1 MQTSSSESMQYI
13 VDSILDYIERDKTNH
28 AILLNGKWGSGKT
41 YFWENVL
48 KEKIEAKEKKNKGI
62 WRFKKEVD
70 VKKRNAIYVSLY
82 GVNNVEEINK
92 KIFLGKWEKLE
103 KVTENKIVGG
113 VTEIAKAILGSAKN
127 MELPFIKGM
136 EVPNI
141 DYRQFLNFTNTVL
154 CFDDLERASID
165 INEVLGYINNF
176 VEHDGIKVILI
187 ANENEIEAKL
197 NDKNFELKMLTT
209 CFYTGMKD
217 ESNSDTNSHSNTN
230 SNLNINSNSNK
241 EEISKN
247 ELITRNLKDLFQK
260 KNEYKRIKEKL
271 IGKTLTLQLDEKV
284 LIEDIVV
291 QTSNEK
297 QDLQK
302 FLEDNLTTI
311 EDTYRES
318 DSKNIRILKQA
329 LEDFDLIYQNCK
341 ESDYKSDA
349 MLRSILKFVLA
360 ASYEIKTNIQNNEEL
375 ERINSHKDFIDATGL
390 SGMLGGKAMEF
401 PKKFKNKYYNGRNL
415 FYQRAFFKFAEVLI
429 RKGIFN
435 KKLFEEEMDSFQLEQ
450 KELEQEEIKIQNSYI
465 EFIMGDY
472 WFVPDDKF
480 EELEQKI
487 YNKLKNGEIHFTWYF
502 RAYQMYESLI
512 RDKII
517 SKDKKDIKQ
526 ELMEGLEKAGE
537 RGSYTESSIAMFY
550 NEGKSDEETLK
561 EFKEK
566 IIEINDGWRVK
577 KEKEYVQFLMGLMR
591 TDFHS
596 FAVKMNQYNSNIPF
610 FAYCDP
616 EELCGNLINLSA
628 NDINTIR
635 GLIIQRKDLVDENHY
650 SNLQMEFPNLKETKC
665 KLNAEINSRTMT
677 PRLALLKCL
686 VKDIEE
692 FENKVNRLNS
702 TSQSTL

>member
-13 VDSILDYIERDKTNH
+13 VDSILDYIDRDKTNH

-48 KEKIEAKEKKNKGI
+48 KEKIEAKEKQNKGI
-62 WRFKKEVD
+62 WGFKKEVD

-82 GVNNVEEINK
+82 GVNSIEEINK
-92 KIFLGKWEKLE
+92 KIFLGKWEKLQRI
-103 KVTENKIVGG
+103 TESKIGGG
-113 VTEIAKAILGSAKN
+113 VSEIAKAMLGSVKN
-127 MELPFIKGM
+127 MELPYIKGI
-136 EVPNI
+136 EVPDI
-141 DYRQFLNFTNTVL
+141 DFGQFLNFTNTVL

-165 INEVLGYINNF
+165 INEILGYINNF
-176 VEHDGIKVILI
+176 VEHDGVKVILI

-209 CFYTGMKD
+209 CFYTDMEDK
-217 ESNSDTNSHSNTN
+217 SNSNAKS
-230 SNLNINSNSNK
+230 NSNSNANSNVNK
-241 EEISKN
+241 EEITKN

-284 LIEDIVV
+284 LIEEIVV
-291 QTSNEK
+291 QTSNKK
-297 QDLQK
+297 QDLQM
-302 FLEDNLTTI
+302 FLEYNLTTI
-311 EDTYRES
+311 EDTFRES

-329 LEDFDLIYQNCK
+329 LEDFDLIYQNFK
-341 ESDYKSDA
+341 ECGYKSDA
-349 MLRSILKFVLA
+349 MLQSILKFVLA

-390 SGMLGGKAMEF
+390 SGILGGKGMEF

-415 FYQRAFFKFAEVLI
+415 FYRRAFFKFAEVLI

-435 KKLFEEEMDSFQLEQ
+435 KKLFEEGMDSFQLELE
-450 KELEQEEIKIQNSYI
+450 ELEQEEIKIQNSYI
-465 EFIMGDY
+465 GFIMGDY

-502 RAYQMYESLI
+502 RAYQTYESFI
-512 RDKII
+512 RNKII
-517 SKDKKDIKQ
+517 SKDKKDLKQ
-526 ELMEGLEKAGE
+526 ELMEGLKKAGE
-537 RGSYTESSIAMFY
+537 KGSYTESSLAMFF
-550 NEGKSDEETLK
+550 NEGNSDEETLK

-566 IIEINDGWRVK
+566 IIEINDGWKVE
-577 KEKEYVQFLMGLMR
+577 KEKENVQFLMGLMQ

-596 FAVKMNQYNSNIPF
+596 FSVKMNEYHSHIPF
-610 FAYCDP
+610 FVYCDP
-616 EELCGNLINLSA
+616 EELCGNIINLSA

-635 GLIIQRKDLVDENHY
+635 GLIVQRKELVDDY
-650 SNLQMEFPNLKETKC
+650 SNLQMELPNLKEIKC

-677 PRLALLKCL
+677 PRLVLIESL

-692 FENKVNRLNS
+692 FENKVNSLNS
-702 TSQSTL
+702 TSQPAL

>member
-62 WRFKKEVD
+62 WRLKKEVD

-82 GVNNVEEINK
+82 GVNSIEEINK
-92 KIFLGKWEKLE
+92 KIFLGKWEKLQ
-103 KVTENKIVGG
+103 KITESKIGGG
-113 VTEIAKAILGSAKN
+113 VTEIAKAMLGSVKN
-127 MELPFIKGM
+127 MELPYIKGIDI
-136 EVPNI
+136 PNI
-141 DYRQFLNFTNTVL
+141 DFGQFLNFTNTVL

-209 CFYTGMKD
+209 CFYTDMNDK
-217 ESNSDTNSHSNTN
+217 SNSNTN
-230 SNLNINSNSNK
+230 SNSK
-241 EEISKN
+241 VEEIPKN
-247 ELITRNLKDLFQK
+247 ELITRNLKNLFQK

-302 FLEDNLTTI
+302 FLEDNLITI

-341 ESDYKSDA
+341 ECGYKSDA
-349 MLRSILKFVLA
+349 MLQSILKFVLA
-360 ASYEIKTNIQNNEEL
+360 ASYEIKTNIQNNEDL
-375 ERINSHKDFIDATGL
+375 EKINSHKDFIDATSL
-390 SGMLGGKAMEF
+390 LGMSGGKVMEF
-401 PKKFKNKYYNGRNL
+401 PKEFKNKYYNGRNL

-435 KKLFEEEMDSFQLEQ
+435 KKIFEEEMESFQLEQ
-450 KELEQEEIKIQNSYI
+450 EELEQGEMKTQNSYI
-465 EFIMGDY
+465 GFIMGDY

-480 EELEQKI
+480 KELEQKI
-487 YNKLKNGEIHFTWYF
+487 YTKLKNGEIPFTWYF
-502 RAYQMYESLI
+502 RAYQTYESFI
-512 RDKII
+512 RNRII
-517 SKDKKDIKQ
+517 SKDKKDLKQ
-526 ELMEGLEKAGE
+526 ELMEGLKKAGE
-537 RGSYTESSIAMFY
+537 RGSYTESSFAMFY
-550 NEGKSDEETLK
+550 NEKNSDEETLK

-566 IIEINDGWRVK
+566 IIEINDGWKVK
-577 KEKEYVQFLMGLMR
+577 KEKENVEFLMGLMQ

-596 FAVKMNQYNSNIPF
+596 FSVKMNEYHSHIPF
-610 FAYCDP
+610 FAYCNP
-616 EELCGNLINLSA
+616 EELCGNIINLSA
-628 NDINTIR
+628 NDINVIR
-635 GLIIQRKDLVDENHY
+635 GLIIQRKELVDENHF
-650 SNLQMEFPNLKETKC
+650 SNLQMELPILKELKY
-665 KLNAEINSRTMT
+665 KLHAEINSRTIT
-677 PRLALLKCL
+677 PRLVLLENL

-692 FENKVNRLNS
+692 FENTVNRLNS
-702 TSQSTL
+702 TAQST